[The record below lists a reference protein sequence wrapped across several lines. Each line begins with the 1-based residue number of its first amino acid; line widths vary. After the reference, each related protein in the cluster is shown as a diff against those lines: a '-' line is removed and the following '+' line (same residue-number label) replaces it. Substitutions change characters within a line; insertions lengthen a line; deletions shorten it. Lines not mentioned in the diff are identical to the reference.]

1 MKNRTQTKLST
12 VNCQLST
19 VNQGG
24 SALIVTLLIITILIS
39 LTVEFVYEVYIGTT
53 ALSNWS
59 NAQKASLIA
68 KSGQTL
74 SSHYLGEF
82 GKFSYTSQREI
93 YIPVVMDFGADTI
106 LTINIED
113 ENSKFNINSIIYPNG
128 LTNEEAL
135 SSLKKL
141 LEYLNIDPSYALA
154 IADWIDPDHEP
165 RLRDSEYRAKN
176 VYLWSVDELKL
187 ISELDEK
194 IFNTITPFITV
205 YGNGSNEININT
217 AKLSVILSL
226 HNGITETLAKRI
238 IDYRESRPFE
248 NRAHLQRVSG
258 MGAIGQQILGRIN
271 VKSSH
276 FRVITK
282 ATVSDI
288 TRIIESVMDTSK
300 KVQHWREG

>member
-1 MKNRTQTKLST
+1 M
-12 VNCQLST
+12 
-19 VNQGG
+19 
-24 SALIVTLLIITILIS
+24 
-39 LTVEFVYEVYIGTT
+39 
-53 ALSNWS
+53 
-59 NAQKASLIA
+59 
-68 KSGQTL
+68 
-74 SSHYLGEF
+74 
-82 GKFSYTSQREI
+82 
-93 YIPVVMDFGADTI
+93 
-106 LTINIED
+106 
-113 ENSKFNINSIIYPNG
+113 
-128 LTNEEAL
+128 
-135 SSLKKL
+135 
-141 LEYLNIDPSYALA
+141 
-154 IADWIDPDHEP
+154 
-165 RLRDSEYRAKN
+165 
-176 VYLWSVDELKL
+176 
-187 ISELDEK
+187 DEK